1 MRIIIRRIF
10 KRGRERGAAEV
21 RRGMRLIGIVKA
33 QTHRVKR
40 IRGAERR
47 SVEKAR
53 VGEKI
58 EEEGGKM
65 AREVGIKRRGVR
77 EVARQ

>member
-10 KRGRERGAAEV
+10 KRGRERGAGEV
-21 RRGMRLIGIVKA
+21 RRGISLIGIVRA
-33 QTHRVKR
+33 QTQRVKR

-47 SVEKAR
+47 SAEKAR

-65 AREVGIKRRGVR
+65 AREAGIRRRGVR
-77 EVARQ
+77 EAVRQ